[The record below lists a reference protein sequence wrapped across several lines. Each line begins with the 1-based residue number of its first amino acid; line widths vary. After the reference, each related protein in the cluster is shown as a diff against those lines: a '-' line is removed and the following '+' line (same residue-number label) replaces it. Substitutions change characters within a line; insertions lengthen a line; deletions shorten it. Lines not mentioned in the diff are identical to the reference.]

1 MKINFILGSA
11 LLLSQPLCAQNEEAK
26 DTLTAQMMMQ
36 NLPEVFVKATR
47 PIVKAER
54 GQLVYNM
61 PLLIEK
67 MPADNAYDALTRIP
81 GVNELNGN
89 INYAGKELTLIING
103 KPTTLN
109 YAQLAERL
117 KAMPASQLAKAEV
130 MLAAPA
136 RLHVRGMV
144 INLVTKDYVGK
155 NLLSGQIQSIWS
167 QSKYGEGEGKG
178 NLLFQKGKFGLDAM
192 YSFTDG
198 TSYGETTTNAN
209 HPLQGKR
216 VAYHDKTSQKT
227 LGLTHNYRL
236 GLSYAFAD
244 NHQLSLAY
252 TGKWDSSHPHH
263 ETMGTG
269 TSQQQGNEHTYLHN
283 VDASYNLPFGLQIG
297 ISYLNYQNP
306 SQQYL
311 AGTML
316 DEERIL
322 YTNSKQVID
331 KWLFTADQSHSLKK
345 GWELSYGM
353 KFQNSNNRS
362 YQATTNKDGADIPD
376 ATSQVNIE
384 ERILSFYGG
393 ISKQINERIS
403 LEASVEAEQY
413 HSPQWNKWHIY
424 PTLNASWKANPGNI
438 LNLSFSS
445 SSQFPSYWSTMSS
458 IYYASTYMEIWGNP
472 HLKPYSTYETN
483 LMWTIKSR
491 HTLMAF
497 AEFQPNYSV
506 QLPYQ
511 TTDHLAVIMK
521 ETNFD
526 YNHTIG
532 IRASTTFGIGNW
544 MNGSVSA
551 TGIYRHDKSN
561 DFFDLPFNR
570 KHISAILAGNLS
582 AQLSRSHH
590 IHFILNPFYQSKAI
604 QGLYDIKSVFLLNAM
619 LRWASDND
627 KWSIVVKGSNIFN
640 EGFSTKS
647 VQGNQDYHM
656 NIKQDWTSASIS
668 IICKIGKYKE
678 KRTKD
683 VDTSRMGV
691 N

>member
-1 MKINFILGSA
+1 MKINFIVGSA

-26 DTLTAQMMMQ
+26 DTLTTQRMMQ

-117 KAMPASQLAKAEV
+117 KAMPASQLDKAEV

-144 INLVTKDYVGK
+144 INLITKDYVGK

-167 QSKYGEGEGKG
+167 QSKYGEGKGKG

-198 TSYGETTTNAN
+198 TSYGETTTYAN

-227 LGLTHNYRL
+227 PELTHNYRL

-263 ETMGTG
+263 ETKGTG

-353 KFQNSNNRS
+353 KFQSSNN
-362 YQATTNKDGADIPD
+362 
-376 ATSQVNIE
+376 
-384 ERILSFYGG
+384 
-393 ISKQINERIS
+393 
-403 LEASVEAEQY
+403 
-413 HSPQWNKWHIY
+413 
-424 PTLNASWKANPGNI
+424 
-438 LNLSFSS
+438 
-445 SSQFPSYWSTMSS
+445 
-458 IYYASTYMEIWGNP
+458 
-472 HLKPYSTYETN
+472 
-483 LMWTIKSR
+483 
-491 HTLMAF
+491 
-497 AEFQPNYSV
+497 
-506 QLPYQ
+506 
-511 TTDHLAVIMK
+511 
-521 ETNFD
+521 
-526 YNHTIG
+526 
-532 IRASTTFGIGNW
+532 
-544 MNGSVSA
+544 
-551 TGIYRHDKSN
+551 
-561 DFFDLPFNR
+561 
-570 KHISAILAGNLS
+570 
-582 AQLSRSHH
+582 
-590 IHFILNPFYQSKAI
+590 
-604 QGLYDIKSVFLLNAM
+604 
-619 LRWASDND
+619 
-627 KWSIVVKGSNIFN
+627 
-640 EGFSTKS
+640 
-647 VQGNQDYHM
+647 
-656 NIKQDWTSASIS
+656 
-668 IICKIGKYKE
+668 
-678 KRTKD
+678 
-683 VDTSRMGV
+683 
-691 N
+691 

>member
-26 DTLTAQMMMQ
+26 DTLTAQMMIQ

-144 INLVTKDYVGK
+144 INLITKDYVGK
-155 NLLSGQIQSIWS
+155 NLLSGQIQSTWS
-167 QSKYGEGEGKG
+167 QSRYGEGEGKG

-227 LGLTHNYRL
+227 PGLTHNYRM

-269 TSQQQGNEHTYLHN
+269 TSQQQGNEHIYLHN
-283 VDASYNLPFGLQIG
+283 
-297 ISYLNYQNP
+297 
-306 SQQYL
+306 
-311 AGTML
+311 
-316 DEERIL
+316 ECCRIVRL
-322 YTNSKQVID
+322 
-331 KWLFTADQSHSLKK
+331 LL
-345 GWELSYGM
+345 
-353 KFQNSNNRS
+353 
-362 YQATTNKDGADIPD
+362 
-376 ATSQVNIE
+376 
-384 ERILSFYGG
+384 
-393 ISKQINERIS
+393 
-403 LEASVEAEQY
+403 
-413 HSPQWNKWHIY
+413 
-424 PTLNASWKANPGNI
+424 
-438 LNLSFSS
+438 
-445 SSQFPSYWSTMSS
+445 
-458 IYYASTYMEIWGNP
+458 
-472 HLKPYSTYETN
+472 
-483 LMWTIKSR
+483 
-491 HTLMAF
+491 
-497 AEFQPNYSV
+497 
-506 QLPYQ
+506 
-511 TTDHLAVIMK
+511 
-521 ETNFD
+521 
-526 YNHTIG
+526 
-532 IRASTTFGIGNW
+532 
-544 MNGSVSA
+544 
-551 TGIYRHDKSN
+551 
-561 DFFDLPFNR
+561 
-570 KHISAILAGNLS
+570 
-582 AQLSRSHH
+582 
-590 IHFILNPFYQSKAI
+590 
-604 QGLYDIKSVFLLNAM
+604 VF
-619 LRWASDND
+619 
-627 KWSIVVKGSNIFN
+627 V
-640 EGFSTKS
+640 
-647 VQGNQDYHM
+647 
-656 NIKQDWTSASIS
+656 
-668 IICKIGKYKE
+668 
-678 KRTKD
+678 
-683 VDTSRMGV
+683 
-691 N
+691 